1 MKSLPVD
8 VHPEAVAEAQAATQW
23 YRERSPSA
31 ADAFL
36 AELDRAIE
44 KIAENPRIWPRY
56 VASTQR
62 FLLKRFPFSVVF
74 RLTPKQCRSRSD
86 RPWQTKTWVLE
97 RTFGLSAR
105 HNDVRIISWTG
116 IFE

>member
-74 RLTPKQCRSRSD
+74 RLTPNSVEVVAIAHGRRKPGYWKGR
-86 RPWQTKTWVLE
+86 L
-97 RTFGLSAR
+97 A
-105 HNDVRIISWTG
+105 
-116 IFE
+116 

>member
-1 MKSLPVD
+1 MKSLPVG
-8 VHPEAVAEAQAATQW
+8 VHPEAVAEAHAATQW

-44 KIAENPRIWPRY
+44 KITENPRIWPRY

-74 RLTPKQCRSRSD
+74 RLTPNSVEVVAIAHGRRKPGYWKGR
-86 RPWQTKTWVLE
+86 L
-97 RTFGLSAR
+97 A
-105 HNDVRIISWTG
+105 
-116 IFE
+116 

>member
-1 MKSLPVD
+1 MKSLPVY

-23 YRERSPSA
+23 YRQRSPLA

-36 AELDRAIE
+36 VEIDRAIE
-44 KIAENPRIWPRY
+44 KIAENPGIWPRY

-74 RLTPKQCRSRSD
+74 RLTPNRVEVVAIAHGRRKPGYWKGRL
-86 RPWQTKTWVLE
+86 V
-97 RTFGLSAR
+97 
-105 HNDVRIISWTG
+105 
-116 IFE
+116 